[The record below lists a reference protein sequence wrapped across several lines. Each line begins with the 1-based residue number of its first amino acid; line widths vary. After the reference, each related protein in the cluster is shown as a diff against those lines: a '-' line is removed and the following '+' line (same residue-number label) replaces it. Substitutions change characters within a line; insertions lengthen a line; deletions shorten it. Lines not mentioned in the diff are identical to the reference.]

1 MGIKPPNTKAS
12 TNVISAVF
20 GCLIAAIILAFILV
34 IFLHPIKYSFYV
46 FSLTLAG
53 LLFLIIFRYRDGFE
67 TAITKPVKLIDC
79 VMMIFASIILFSN
92 IVGSHSSEV
101 TFLAALIVLFFL
113 PGWALLRTLGLDRI
127 IRGSIE
133 LFVLSFSLS
142 VILSALILLSGL
154 FFDAESGTFNKF
166 VALTFFSISI
176 IPFITRWWI
185 SQKESASPLRIR
197 YNYSELL
204 CIAWLSIFFIFVIWN
219 LYPGMAYYPGYD
231 IVRHYSYFRQVFEAP
246 DIYFS
251 NYPWFHFVM
260 ALLDQISLH
269 PSMEL
274 MQSGLAMMS
283 IVVIFSFYMMARSYL
298 VQIDSRAPLIATILF
313 TVFGGFGWIYFL
325 QQVGT
330 ISDLDQEW
338 LALGRSAEASYSD
351 IGIGV
356 PTEIWLWFRPLTLG
370 FAFLFVLLYLLNS
383 KELSRPIYLAITSAL
398 VVGLMQIHISELVI
412 FALLIWIVALFFPSI
427 KLRTKEAAIS
437 ILIGIFCSSIL
448 SYSYSYI
455 FNSTFASMSTGIYIS
470 LIAVLAGTS
479 LIFLRKTKRIKFG
492 SLRINWNLVIAI
504 LGAAYLILLFFWN
517 SISDNFKQESVI
529 GASQIFGVPWEFYP
543 LLLGI
548 VGLLAI
554 PGIIIILK
562 NSRNHPVVIFVALF
576 LLAMVLGRALTFL
589 NANSIF
595 TDYWERRLIPVMQA
609 SASVVA
615 SVVILQIVKW
625 LEGRSQRSSYAR
637 YLKSLLLLP
646 ILSILILTGSLSTFS
661 TFEYHTLK
669 IDRKPLTDIEKAQSP
684 FGRFDPYTTILTVTD
699 PSRNIAEF
707 SHAGHILGDNRY
719 QLWPSQ
725 SPELPLKFLYGLNDT
740 AVVYLSPNDVDQIN
754 EGNYANKYI
763 ASHLLPM
770 SIPYNISSA
779 VGTHQ
784 LPKLVPVAPKSDTVL
799 VVPEKVDRRFYYAY
813 DILSQ
818 SGYNYTTAIQSDI
831 NSISKARI
839 IIAPSETIATEL
851 IRHKEGYNLQYEYL
865 IILNLDGYGEIAR
878 PTPSNSTFDFS
889 KSLNSSSIEGP
900 DYLKSIQFPT
910 SMRVPLVTMGP
921 NYTSIAYYD
930 VGVPFVSRQYTDSYT
945 IYYFNVYP
953 LTIFQSYQA
962 RSIQNIDSGDN
973 ASTYYKI
980 LGKIMGAYNLPLRL
994 YEFKDRNPSSLVAD
1008 LDGAFEYATF
1018 SGDLSIKSNSAIIE
1032 PSNTTISVRINGHD
1046 VELENIS
1053 QIIPIN
1059 SSSVTIK
1066 ASKGIISGGGA
1077 ASSFYSNVSVDQSI
1091 ISFSGEQVRVILK
1104 DSFGNQISEISAS
1117 NIEISLSK
1125 ADVLIREPQIDS
1137 IGTTIFNNLY
1147 GYGEGYEQ
1155 LRVTGSELSV
1165 TGETSFQADYSD
1177 KFTIFSDLAINGKII
1192 RSDPLYGYDELGS
1205 LIDFAS
1211 DHIVL
1216 IAMVGLILYFFNRY
1230 KIIPN
1235 RESTWLRI

>member
-1 MGIKPPNTKAS
+1 MEIKPPNAKTSINAIS
-12 TNVISAVF
+12 TVF
-20 GCLIAAIILAFILV
+20 GCLIAVIVLGSILV
-34 IFLHPIKYSFYV
+34 IFLHPIKYSFYIL
-46 FSLTLAG
+46 SLALAG
-53 LLFLIIFRYRDGFE
+53 LLLLIIFRYRDGFE
-67 TAITKPVKLIDC
+67 IAIMKPVKLIDC
-79 VMMIFASIILFSN
+79 VMMIFASSILFSN
-92 IVGSHSSEV
+92 IVGSYSSEL

-113 PGWALLRTLGLDRI
+113 PGWALVRTFSLDRI
-127 IRGSIE
+127 MKGSIE

-142 VILSALILLSGL
+142 VIMSALILLSGL
-154 FFDAESGTFNKF
+154 FFHAESNVFNKF
-166 VALTFFSISI
+166 VGLIFFSISI
-176 IPFITRWWI
+176 IPFITRWI
-185 SQKESASPLRIR
+185 SQKESASPIRIR

-204 CIAWLSIFFIFVIWN
+204 CIAWLSIFFIFIIWN

-251 NYPWFHFVM
+251 NYPWFHFLM

-283 IVVIFSFYMMARSYL
+283 IIVIFSFYMMARSYL

-325 QQVGT
+325 RQVDT

-383 KELSRPIYLAITSAL
+383 KELSRSIYLPITSAL
-398 VVGLMQIHISELVI
+398 VVGLMQIHISELVL

-448 SYSYSYI
+448 SYSYSHI
-455 FNSTFASMSTGIYIS
+455 FSSTFASMSTGIYIS

-562 NSRNHPVVIFVALF
+562 NSRNHPVVIFVAFF

-589 NANSIF
+589 GANSIF
-595 TDYWERRLIPVMQA
+595 IDYWERRLIPVMQA

-637 YLKSLLLLP
+637 YLKSRLLLLP

-669 IDRKPLTDIEKAQSP
+669 IDRKPLTDIEKTQSP

-740 AVVYLSPNDVDQIN
+740 AVVYLSPNDIEQIN
-754 EGNYANKYI
+754 QGNYAGEYI

-770 SIPYNISSA
+770 STPYNTSSA

-784 LPKLVPVAPKSDTVL
+784 LPKLVPVTPKSDTVL
-799 VVPEKVDRRFYYAY
+799 VVPEKADRRFYYAY

-839 IIAPSETIATEL
+839 IIASSETIATEL
-851 IRHKEGYNLQYEYL
+851 IRHKEDYNLQYEFL

-878 PTPSNSTFDFS
+878 YTFGR
-889 KSLNSSSIEGP
+889 SLNSSSIEGP
-900 DYLKSIQFPT
+900 DHLRSIQFPN
-910 SMRVPLVTMGP
+910 SIRVPLVTMGP

-953 LTIFQSYQA
+953 LV
-962 RSIQNIDSGDN
+962 QNIWYLDSIKFVGSSNN

-980 LGKIMGAYNLPLRL
+980 LGKIMDAYNLPLRL

-1008 LDGAFEYATF
+1008 LDGAFEYARF
-1018 SGDLSIKSNSAIIE
+1018 SGDVSIKSNSAIVE
-1032 PSNTTISVRINGHD
+1032 PRNTTISVRINGHD
-1046 VELENIS
+1046 VKLENVS

-1059 SSSVTIK
+1059 SSSVTIN
-1066 ASKGIISGGGA
+1066 ASKGTISGGA
-1077 ASSFYSNVSVDQSI
+1077 ASGFYSNVSVDQSL
-1091 ISFSGEQVRVILK
+1091 ISFSGKQVRVILEN
-1104 DSFGNQISEISAS
+1104 SFGNQISEISAS

-1125 ADVLIREPQIDS
+1125 GDVLIREPQIDS

-1155 LRVTGSELSV
+1155 LRVTGSELFV

-1205 LIDFAS
+1205 LINFAS